1 MDRRS
6 CFKQC
11 AAVVDGESIQVWAG
25 IVRAPATAIA
35 ALTGFAA
42 LLLSAI
48 AIDSSFAQEAEP
60 ARDTFAADGEPDW
73 SLLNLDAMTLLENP
87 STRMLRGTQSHQDG
101 SESSWSRKDNPNGSS
116 AVTVKKSVSPFWDA
130 RVGADLSV
138 AQDNQTA
145 FTRTRP
151 ETFQPWDKTER
162 STGNAWA
169 TITAP
174 GVGALWDKTAIEARI
189 DPFDD
194 RSKVGTSVSKS
205 LPIDNDR
212 YSVTLQNGIN
222 LHQHGVIPGIAV
234 FGHSARTVEV
244 DRSAKFSINETG
256 TSFLAGQTL
265 STTDDRW
272 LRKFGAEQKLFGGI
286 NVTGSVSQ
294 MPDGVLNKSIG
305 AGFKRSW

>member
-1 MDRRS
+1 MSKAYRIGR
-6 CFKQC
+6 
-11 AAVVDGESIQVWAG
+11 AE
-25 IVRAPATAIA
+25 IVRAPASGG
-35 ALTGFAA
+35 LTILMT
-42 LLLSAI
+42 LLLSAS
-48 AIDSSFAQEAEP
+48 AISSSYAQETGP
-60 ARDTFAADGEPDW
+60 APELFASESEPDW
-73 SLLNLDAMTLLENP
+73 SVLSLDAMTLLENP
-87 STRMLRGTQSHQDG
+87 STRMLRGMQPSQGNNDAA
-101 SESSWSRKDNPNGSS
+101 WSLKDNRNGSS

-130 RVGADLSV
+130 NVGADLSV
-138 AQDNQTA
+138 ARDNQAA
-145 FTRTRP
+145 FTQTRP

-162 STGNAWA
+162 STGSAWA

-189 DPFDD
+189 NPFDD

-212 YSVTLQNGIN
+212 YSVTLQNGVN
-222 LHQHGVIPGIAV
+222 LQQQGVIPGIVV
-234 FGHSARTVEV
+234 FGHPARTVEI

-256 TSFLAGQTL
+256 TSLVAGQTL
-265 STTDDRW
+265 STIDDRW

-294 MPDGVLNKSIG
+294 TPDGVLNKSIS